1 MFLKEFLKKSRIS
14 KKICMRQKS
23 MKNYPVGK
31 RLKLFSGIS
40 NEMVKDMLDVP
51 KPVTDASSD
60 YSDDFDESSNS
71 DDDGKIR
78 KNFSVVASVN
88 VLKFRR

>member
-1 MFLKEFLKKSRIS
+1 
-14 KKICMRQKS
+14 MRQKS